1 MNAKVKMTDFTLTTD
16 EHVGRPSVIT
26 VITNFTITNGR
37 NILNVEE
44 SEIKD
49 GFRRAVENAVEV

>member
-37 NILNVEE
+37 ILNVEE

-49 GFRRAVENAVEV
+49 GFQRAVENAVEV